1 MHKLIFVLAL
11 GTLLHP
17 MTVLALGLGD
27 IHVNSSLNQQLDA
40 RIDVLS
46 AVPEDAEV
54 LIVGLA
60 SRDQFSKTGLDRPH
74 QLSTLKFKVLVD
86 DGRVYITVT
95 SPKPVREPALNFLVE
110 VDWPKGHLIRQYA
123 ILLEPPASMR
133 QTAPKK
139 AAPTADLPTMPE
151 ATSTIQSSTEAD
163 GFRPSESP

>member
-1 MHKLIFVLAL
+1 VHKLIFALAL

-60 SRDQFSKTGLDRPH
+60 SRDEFRKTGLDRPH

-86 DGRVYITVT
+86 DGIYISVT

-110 VDWPKGHLIRQYA
+110 VDWPKGHLIRQYT
-123 ILLEPPASMR
+123 ILLEPPASMKR
-133 QTAPKK
+133 TATQK
-139 AAPTADLPTMPE
+139 AASTANRPTMPE
-151 ATSTIQSSTEAD
+151 ATSTIESSTEAD